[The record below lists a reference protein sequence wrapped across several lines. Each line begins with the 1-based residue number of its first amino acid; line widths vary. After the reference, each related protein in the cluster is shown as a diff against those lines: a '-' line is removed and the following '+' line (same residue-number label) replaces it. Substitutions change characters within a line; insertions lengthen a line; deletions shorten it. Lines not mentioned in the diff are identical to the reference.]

1 MKTEIKNVKGRL
13 TTRDI
18 TIVGVMAAL
27 VFAGTYFFKIPA
39 PLTMGYTH
47 LGDCMIFLTVYLFG
61 WKRGALAGAI
71 GGTLSDVLGGFVV
84 WIVPTFFIKMLMAM
98 VAGILFDKLVSK
110 GKYFFLLTF
119 TLGGMLQIV
128 LYALTDVLYFGLPAA
143 LGGVWGLTVQ
153 SSCGV
158 VIACVIIIYME
169 KSHITDRIKQMGI
182 MGEMRG

>member
-1 MKTEIKNVKGRL
+1 MKTETKNVKGWL

-18 TIVGVMAAL
+18 TLVGVMAAL

-71 GGTLSDVLGGFVV
+71 GATLSDVLGGFVV
-84 WIVPTFFIKMLMAM
+84 WIVPTFFIKLLMAIL
-98 VAGILFDKLVSK
+98 AGILFDKLVSK

-119 TLGGMLQIV
+119 TLGGILQIV
-128 LYALTDVLYFGLPAA
+128 LYTLAKISYFGLPTA
-143 LGGVWGLTVQ
+143 LGGVPGLTMQ
-153 SSCGV
+153 TLCGI
-158 VIACVIIIYME
+158 VIASVIIIYME
-169 KSHITDRIKQMGI
+169 KSHVAGRIMQMG
-182 MGEMRG
+182 GGVR